1 MWTDLAISGGL
12 SLLRNGMAYS
22 DAKKSSEAK
31 QAWQS
36 YKNTM
41 TQLSNVNNQ
50 NIITTNENLA
60 RSKSI
65 DQAFQIDRSEYIT
78 SAQAEVSAAASGT
91 GGRSVNAVMFDIEHN
106 ASVAQ
111 SRRRQDLEDQYL
123 QFDNQRQQSQFQAA
137 MSMDYSPIPE
147 PNPATYMLNFA
158 TDAYK
163 LYKSGTPK
171 P

>member
-1 MWTDLAISGGL
+1 MWSDLAIGGGL
-12 SLLRNGMAYS
+12 SLLKQGVGYS
-22 DAKKSSEAK
+22 EAKKAAEAK
-31 QAWQS
+31 QAWQA

-41 TQLSNVNNQ
+41 LELSNANNQ

-60 RSKSI
+60 RRNSADQSFSI
-65 DQAFQIDRSEYIT
+65 ERSEYLT
-78 SAQAEVSAAASGT
+78 SAQAEVAAAASGT
-91 GGRSVNAVMFDIEHN
+91 GGRSVNAVMFDIEQN
-106 ASVAQ
+106 ATMAQ
-111 SRRRQDLEDQYL
+111 AKRKQDLEDQYL
-123 QFDNQRQQSQFQAA
+123 QAENQRQQSNFQTAL
-137 MSMDYSPIPE
+137 SHDYSPIPE